1 MAMPVPLK
9 RITQPDP
16 REELL
21 KRIREAPIAHADAVL
36 SAYDLLQR
44 LHDTGTLDVLR
55 GALGAGDAL
64 VEHVVSLLT
73 APESVTALRN
83 LILLGKLLGGMNP
96 DILHAVVDGLPQV
109 TAQTPAAEPPTL
121 FCPGTAGYIGGRTSR
136 HGCCSKRPGSIGTG
150 PGEGLYRQK
159 VEQQVSPPTTSP
171 SSMGNPGWLS
181 VGPCCFS

>member
-21 KRIREAPIAHADAVL
+21 KRIQEAPIAHADAVL

-55 GALGAGDAL
+55 GAFGAGDAL

-73 APESVTALRN
+73 AAETVTALRN
-83 LILLGKLLGGMNP
+83 LILLGKLLGSMNP
-96 DILHAVVDGLPQV
+96 DLLHAVVDGLPQV
-109 TAQTPAAEPPTL
+109 TAQNPAAEPPTL
-121 FCPGTAGYIGGRTSR
+121 FALGRR
-136 HGCCSKRPGSIGTG
+136 A
-150 PGEGLYRQK
+150 
-159 VEQQVSPPTTSP
+159 TSP
-171 SSMGNPGWLS
+171 DARRGLAAAVS
-181 VGPCCFS
+181 VLEVLGRGLAKDSAAKK

>member
-1 MAMPVPLK
+1 MAKPVPLK
-9 RITQPDP
+9 RITQADP

-21 KRIREAPIAHADAVL
+21 KRIQDAPIAHADAVL

-83 LILLGKLLGGMNP
+83 LILIGKLLGSMNP
-96 DILHAVVDGLPQV
+96 DILHAVLDGIPQV
-109 TAQTPAAEPPTL
+109 TAQVPDAEPPSLFTL
-121 FCPGTAGYIGGRTSR
+121 GRR
-136 HGCCSKRPGSIGTG
+136 A
-150 PGEGLYRQK
+150 
-159 VEQQVSPPTTSP
+159 TSP
-171 SSMGNPGWLS
+171 DARRGLAAAVS
-181 VGPCCFS
+181 VLEVFGQGLARKSAAKE